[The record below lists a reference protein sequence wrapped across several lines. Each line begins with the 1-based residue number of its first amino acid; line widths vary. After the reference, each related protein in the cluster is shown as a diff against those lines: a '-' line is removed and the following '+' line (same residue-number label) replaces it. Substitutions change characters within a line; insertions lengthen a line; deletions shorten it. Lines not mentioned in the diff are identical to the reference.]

1 MQFVTILMLFL
12 CTFFPLLHMI
22 NALPIF
28 NNRKKRKQN
37 LVGTNKSISILIPC
51 YNEESIIETAI
62 KGINRLDYLAKE
74 VIYINDGSQDGTMK
88 ILHKLLRLTP
98 DDRKIANQLKC
109 NKIKNFYKSTIYP
122 NVYVIDKVNGGK
134 HDALNAGIEYS
145 KNELVV
151 TLDADSILANDA
163 LHILNEVFQ
172 DSDVLAAGGMVHPL
186 QGVQF
191 NQKNIERTLSVN
203 HVIRFQIFEFIKG
216 FYINRVSLAK
226 FDALSVISGAFG
238 VFNREILYKVGGY
251 RKTLGEDIDITL
263 KFQQY
268 ILKNPG
274 KRMVFV
280 PNAVCYTECPETWK
294 DLFKQRIRWQKAFID
309 CVIYYF
315 PMLIKTFLFRTVSFF
330 MLIDSFILGTVAV
343 YFTIFN
349 FGYMLFTNIG
359 HAQNLLLFYL
369 LGVISLNLIYS
380 IFAMYLANYYG
391 VKFKGKEKIRLTVT
405 IILDLFVYRFVTLF
419 FVLFGTV
426 SYFINRNDWNK
437 VSRSGRIYD
446 LDKDKGMKNV
456 G

>member
-1 MQFVTILMLFL
+1 MQFVTILILFL

-28 NNRKKRKQN
+28 LKRKKIIHNQVRK
-37 LVGTNKSISILIPC
+37 NKRISILIPC

-62 KGINRLDYLAKE
+62 KGMKILDYSAKE
-74 VIYINDGSQDGTMK
+74 VIYINDGSQDNTMN
-88 ILHKLLRLTP
+88 ILHELLRLVP
-98 DDRKIANQLKC
+98 EDRKISNQLKS
-109 NKIKNFYKSTIYP
+109 NEIKNFYKSTVFP
-122 NVYVIDKVNGGK
+122 NVYVIDKINGGK
-134 HDALNAGIEYS
+134 HDALNAGIMYS

-151 TLDADSILANDA
+151 TLDADSILDENA
-163 LHILNEVFQ
+163 LQVLNEVFQ
-172 DSDVLAAGGMVHPL
+172 DDNVIAAGGMVHPL
-186 QGVQF
+186 QGVRF
-191 NQKNIERTLSVN
+191 KRKKVERTLSVN
-203 HVIRFQIFEFIKG
+203 HVIRFQVFEFIKG

-238 VFNREILYKVGGY
+238 VFNREILLKVGGY

-274 KRMVFV
+274 MKMVFV

-309 CVIYYF
+309 CIVYYF

-330 MLIDSFILGTVAV
+330 MLIDSFILGTVAI

-349 FGYMLFTNIG
+349 LGYMFITNLK
-359 HAQNLLLFYL
+359 HAQSLLLIYL
-369 LGVISLNLIYS
+369 LGVVSLNIIYS
-380 IFAMYLANYYG
+380 LFALYLARYYG
-391 VKFKGKEKIRLTVT
+391 VEFKGKEMIRLAIT

-419 FVLFGTV
+419 FVLIGTV

-437 VSRSGRIYD
+437 VSRSGRVYD
-446 LDKDKGMKNV
+446 LEKDKGMVKV

>member
-1 MQFVTILMLFL
+1 MQFVTLLILFL

-28 NNRKKRKQN
+28 FNRKKIFHNQVRK
-37 LVGTNKSISILIPC
+37 NKSISILIPC
-51 YNEESIIETAI
+51 FNEENIIETAI
-62 KGINRLDYLAKE
+62 KGMKILNYSAKE

-88 ILHKLLRLTP
+88 ILHKLLRLVP
-98 DDRKIANQLKC
+98 EERKVSNQLKS
-109 NKIKNFYKSTIYP
+109 NAIKNFYKSTVFP
-122 NVYVIDKVNGGK
+122 NVYVIDKENGGK
-134 HDALNAGIEYS
+134 HDALNAGIMYS

-151 TLDADSILANDA
+151 TLDADSILAEDA
-163 LHILNEVFQ
+163 LQVLNEVFQ
-172 DSDVLAAGGMVHPL
+172 DDDVIAAGGMVHPL

-191 NQKNIERTLSVN
+191 NQKKVERTLSVN
-203 HVIRFQIFEFIKG
+203 HVIRFQVFEFLKG

-238 VFNREILYKVGGY
+238 VFNREILLKVGGY

-274 KRMVFV
+274 MRMVFV

-294 DLFKQRIRWQKAFID
+294 DLFKQRVRWQKAFID
-309 CVIYYF
+309 CIVYYF

-330 MLIDSFILGTVAV
+330 MLIDSFILGTVAI
-343 YFTIFN
+343 YFTLFN
-349 FGYMLFTNIG
+349 LGYMLFTNLN
-359 HAQNLLLFYL
+359 HAQSLLLFYL
-369 LGVISLNLIYS
+369 LGVVSLNLIYS
-380 IFAMYLANYYG
+380 LFAMYLARYYG
-391 VKFKGKEKIRLTVT
+391 VEFKGKDKIRLTIT
-405 IILDLFVYRFVTLF
+405 IILDLFVYRFITLF
-419 FVLFGTV
+419 FVLIGTV

-437 VSRSGRIYD
+437 VSRSGRVYE
-446 LDKDKGMKNV
+446 LEKDKGMKNV